1 MYVGLFTYLHI
12 LSFHAPDEEPQI
24 FLFGRDLC
32 CMMIWGEPASAGC
45 VMQNLVAQRDIHS
58 SISTIILSEV
68 SDLLYIPICNGT
80 YSGTILLLFDLH
92 GWVK

>member
-1 MYVGLFTYLHI
+1 
-12 LSFHAPDEEPQI
+12 
-24 FLFGRDLC
+24 
-32 CMMIWGEPASAGC
+32 MMIWGEPDSADC

-80 YSGTILLLFDLH
+80 YSGTILLLVDLH